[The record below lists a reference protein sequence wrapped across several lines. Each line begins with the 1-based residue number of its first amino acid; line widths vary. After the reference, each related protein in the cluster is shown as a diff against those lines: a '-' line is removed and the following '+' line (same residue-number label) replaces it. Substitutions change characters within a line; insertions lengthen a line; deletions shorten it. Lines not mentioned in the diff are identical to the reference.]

1 MMSTQKSPATMLHR
15 ALLGIAAP
23 LLATLA
29 LLSAT
34 TAAADGGLQV
44 GAAAPAFS
52 LPDQAGMKHS
62 LADYK
67 GKWLVLYF
75 YPKDGTPGC
84 TTEACEFRDNIF
96 AFRDQG
102 VVVLGISLD
111 DVDSHKKFATE
122 QHLPFPLL
130 SDASKDVARQ
140 YGVLAKFA
148 GLMSYTKRETF
159 VVDPQ
164 GRIAKH
170 YVDVDPKDHSKNVLA
185 DIKALKAS
193 APRG

>member
-1 MMSTQKSPATMLHR
+1 MPTPNPRSFMLHR
-15 ALLGIAAP
+15 ALLAGVAA
-23 LLATLA
+23 LLVGLA
-29 LLSAT
+29 LLTARN
-34 TAAADGGLQV
+34 AAADGGPQV
-44 GAAAPAFS
+44 GAPAPSFS
-52 LPDQAGMKHS
+52 LPDQTGTKHN

-148 GLMSYTKRETF
+148 GLMDYTKRETF
-159 VVDPQ
+159 VIDPQ

-170 YVDVDPKDHSKNVLA
+170 YVDVDPKDHSKTVLA
-185 DIKALKAS
+185 DIKALKAA
-193 APRG
+193 APKS

>member
-1 MMSTQKSPATMLHR
+1 MPTRISLHSMLRRGVPATL
-15 ALLGIAAP
+15 AA

-29 LLSAT
+29 LLTPAVASA
-34 TAAADGGLQV
+34 GGSPQV
-44 GAAAPAFS
+44 GSAAPAFS
-52 LPDQAGMKHS
+52 LPDQAGAKHS
-62 LADYK
+62 LADYR

-102 VVVLGISLD
+102 IVVLGISLD

-130 SDASKDVARQ
+130 SDSTKDVARQ

-148 GLMSYTKRETF
+148 GLMDYTKRETF
-159 VVDPQ
+159 VIDPQ

-170 YVDVDPKDHSKNVLA
+170 YADVDPKDHSKNVLA